1 MAGYSRPVVEMMV
14 KSKSSKLSLCVSA
27 IAMSAIV
34 AGCTGTSTYGTG
46 KSQEEQL
53 FEDLTSI
60 AMLGSKE
67 KKKRID
73 YISRP
78 TLVKPQTADLPS
90 PLDENSSESAYFPKD
105 PETKRAE
112 LLKRLEEAEKNG
124 EELPEEILAL
134 RKASISRKGN
144 RGVVYARGEVVEKY
158 DPGLVKRQREEFL
171 KKKAERDGV
180 RGAAPRRWLTEPPS
194 KYRTPEQTAAVG
206 EVGEKEQDP
215 YKAKKEKKFNIFDV
229 FE

>member
-60 AMLGSKE
+60 ATLGSKE

-73 YISRP
+73 C
-78 TLVKPQTADLPS
+78 
-90 PLDENSSESAYFPKD
+90 
-105 PETKRAE
+105 AE
-112 LLKRLEEAEKNG
+112 
-124 EELPEEILAL
+124 
-134 RKASISRKGN
+134 
-144 RGVVYARGEVVEKY
+144 
-158 DPGLVKRQREEFL
+158 
-171 KKKAERDGV
+171 
-180 RGAAPRRWLTEPPS
+180 
-194 KYRTPEQTAAVG
+194 
-206 EVGEKEQDP
+206 
-215 YKAKKEKKFNIFDV
+215 
-229 FE
+229 